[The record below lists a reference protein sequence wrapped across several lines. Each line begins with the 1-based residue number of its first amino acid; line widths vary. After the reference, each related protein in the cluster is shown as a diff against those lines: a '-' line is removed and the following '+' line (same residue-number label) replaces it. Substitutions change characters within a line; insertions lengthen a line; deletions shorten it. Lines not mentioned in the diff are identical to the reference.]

1 MKFTTKPVN
10 QLLAE
15 RGLQKGGKVQK
26 FIDSEC
32 IRRMAPYTPFRTGM
46 LIRSAT
52 LGTVIGSGIIKQNA
66 PYARQNY
73 YHNAGRGTQGTAS
86 GGLRGRK
93 WFKRMKSAH
102 GKSIL
107 DGARKLSGARRR

>member
-10 QLLAE
+10 QMLAE
-15 RGLQKGGKVQK
+15 RGIQKGGKVQK

-32 IRRMAPYTPFRTGM
+32 IRRMAPFTPFRTGM

-52 LGTVIGSGIIKQNA
+52 LGTVIGSGIIKQNT

-73 YHNAGRGTQGTAS
+73 YGNAGRGTQGTAS
-86 GGLRGRK
+86 GGLRGPR
-93 WFKRMKSAH
+93 WFGRMKSAH
-102 GKSIL
+102 GRSIL